1 MKLLFIINQ
10 FYKGGAESSLLNLLK
25 KLDSTKY
32 EVDLLVLNQCPVKNG
47 VSLIEKVP
55 SYVNICNAY
64 KENKKPSLKN
74 CSANSFWLSRE

>member
-32 EVDLLVLNQCPVKNG
+32 EIDFAK
-47 VSLIEKVP
+47 EK
-55 SYVNICNAY
+55 
-64 KENKKPSLKN
+64 
-74 CSANSFWLSRE
+74 